1 MRGASTIADL
11 GEKEGGS
18 KEERIAALRR
28 AVDGLQSIP
37 AGILQPEHVT
47 AGVGVSLAAGLP
59 GPGLIGGVLNEVIA
73 ARGDQPAAFSF
84 LFTLTA
90 AALQER
96 PGPAVFVAAQ
106 RALEFGTPYGHG
118 LNQLGVDVGRLIL
131 VDAETDKDALWA
143 LEEVLRSDA
152 KPAIVIGAIEADLD
166 LTQSRRLNLAAAT
179 HATPH
184 VLSRGM
190 KVAGTSAAATRWR
203 ITPAPAARDRFDTF
217 AYWRWHVTLER
228 CRNGRTGAWLIEWDH
243 AARRFRSV
251 EDLPSR
257 TRAIG
262 GACHPRI
269 DRLQSH

>member
-1 MRGASTIADL
+1 MRGASIIAGL

-18 KEERIAALRR
+18 KEERIAALRK

-37 AGILQPEHVT
+37 AGIQPEHVT
-47 AGVGVSLAAGLP
+47 AGVGASLAAGLP
-59 GPGLIGGVLNEVIA
+59 GPGLVGGVLNGVLNEVIA
-73 ARGDQPAAFSF
+73 DRSDRPAVFSF
-84 LFTLTA
+84 LFTLMA

-96 PGPAVFVAAQ
+96 SGPAVFVAAQ

-131 VDAETDKDALWA
+131 VDADTDKDALWA
-143 LEEVLRSDA
+143 LEEALRSDA
-152 KPAIVIGAIEADLD
+152 KPAIVIGAIEDDLD

-251 EDLPSR
+251 EEEAESLRRSD
-257 TRAIG
+257 
-262 GACHPRI
+262 
-269 DRLQSH
+269 